1 MPTKKDIEETRR
13 SQILDAA
20 EKVFSERGIDKAR
33 MDDIVEES
41 GLSKGTLYWYFK
53 GKDALIRAMLDRVFL
68 SDMHGVA
75 ALDHAE
81 GTASERLK
89 TFVASAVHEY
99 KRFEK
104 LLPLSYEFL
113 ALAAR
118 SKAVRETLVGY
129 FQRYTTMLAEVI
141 KQGIDEGEFK
151 SCDSMAVATSLIA
164 MYEGIAMLW
173 FIEPALV
180 DWDKMGT
187 EPIELLLSGLRV
199 EAD

>member
-1 MPTKKDIEETRR
+1 MPEKKDIEETRR

-41 GLSKGTLYWYFK
+41 GLSKGALYWYFK
-53 GKDALIRAMLDRVFL
+53 SKDALIRAMLDRVFL
-68 SDMHGVA
+68 SDMHEA
-75 ALDHAE
+75 SALIHAE
-81 GTASERLK
+81 GTASDRLRI
-89 TFVASAVHEY
+89 FVAYAVQEY

-104 LLPLSYEFL
+104 LLPLAYEFV

-118 SKAVRETLVGY
+118 SKAVRETVVGY
-129 FQRYTTMLAEVI
+129 FQRYTNILAEVI
-141 KQGIDEGEFK
+141 KQGIDEGEFN
-151 SCDSMAVATSLIA
+151 SCDPEVVATSLIA

-187 EPIELLLSGLRV
+187 EPIELLLAALRA
-199 EAD
+199 EGN